1 MVILDAS
8 GLPLAVH
15 TDSASPHEVTL
26 VQATLDETFT
36 VGRLQRIIGDRAYD
50 RDPRNRKRPATQ
62 DGRPLRRYRCR
73 WKVERLFSWLNKYKH
88 PLVRWDHCHERFTAF
103 VQLVFSM
110 IFMRKLCPDL

>member
-36 VGRLQRIIGDRAYD
+36 VGRLQRLLGIVPMTEIRVIESGQQRRMVARYGDIVAAGRWSD
-50 RDPRNRKRPATQ
+50 CFLGSTSTSTQ
-62 DGRPLRRYRCR
+62 LSDGITVTNALLPL
-73 WKVERLFSWLNKYKH
+73 FN
-88 PLVRWDHCHERFTAF
+88 
-103 VQLVFSM
+103 
-110 IFMRKLCPDL
+110 